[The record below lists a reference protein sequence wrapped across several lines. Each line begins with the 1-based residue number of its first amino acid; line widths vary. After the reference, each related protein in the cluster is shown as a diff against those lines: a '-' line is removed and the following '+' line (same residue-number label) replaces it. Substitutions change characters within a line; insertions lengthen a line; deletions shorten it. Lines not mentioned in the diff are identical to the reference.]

1 MFQMTE
7 AKNTQWISSD
17 QTAGLHEKNF
27 QTSEYFEVGKKEV
40 ALLLK
45 FEQLFTS
52 LSQSGISHPFS
63 TQETAKSFV
72 SQFYQYFHKSPLI
85 SLSQISQIAK
95 EALHD
100 IHLHFLF
107 LESTAA
113 IQNQV
118 SRLKDQALRQEIAT
132 VYLQMVEKQYLKYYH
147 LMKESF
153 EAFSQIS
160 RLLPQ
165 VEKNL
170 VIHLA
175 DCVERIM
182 DFEDLS
188 IDISD
193 ESNVNQ
199 LKILIK
205 KAGHEIGYISERVNG
220 ILTIPIRAHVDNRQI
235 ATADQTLEKSLTE
248 ISVIQA
254 NNQKTSISRII
265 RSLFDKIIPKE

>member
-1 MFQMTE
+1 MTE
-7 AKNTQWISSD
+7 TKNTQWISSA
-17 QTAGLHEKNF
+17 QTTGLHDKNF

-40 ALLLK
+40 TLLLK

-72 SQFYQYFHKSPLI
+72 NQFYQYFHKSPII

-95 EALHD
+95 SVLYD

-107 LESTAA
+107 LESTST

-118 SRLKDQALRQEIAT
+118 SRLKDQALKRQEIAT

-193 ESNVNQ
+193 ESNINQ

-205 KAGHEIGYISERVNG
+205 
-220 ILTIPIRAHVDNRQI
+220 
-235 ATADQTLEKSLTE
+235 
-248 ISVIQA
+248 
-254 NNQKTSISRII
+254 
-265 RSLFDKIIPKE
+265 